1 MGDIANNISIIKKSI
16 PDTVTLIAVSKTK
29 PPEDILEAY
38 NAGQKVFGEN
48 KVQELVYKYETLPK
62 EIEWHMIG
70 HLQSNKVKYIASFV
84 SLIHSV
90 DSYKLLQVIDAEAKR
105 HNRII
110 NCLLQV
116 KIANEETKFGFE
128 PNEAQGIFR
137 LAEINK
143 LKNVGIV
150 GVMGMATY
158 TEDEN
163 RVRAEFKKLHSIF
176 HSIKAEN
183 PKISDQFKEIS
194 MGMSD
199 DYCIA
204 IEEGSTMVRLGSIIF
219 GKRIYLL

>member
-1 MGDIANNISIIKKSI
+1 MGDIANNISIIKKGI

-62 EIEWHMIG
+62 DIKWHMIG

-128 PNEAQGIFR
+128 PNEAQGIIR
-137 LAEINK
+137 LDEINN
-143 LKNVGIV
+143 LKNIRIV
-150 GVMGMATY
+150 GVMGMATF
-158 TEDEN
+158 TDDEN
-163 RVRAEFKKLHSIF
+163 QIREEFKKLHSIF
-176 HSIKAEN
+176 HSIKTEN
-183 PKISDQFKEIS
+183 PKISNQFKEIS

-199 DYCIA
+199 DYRIA
-204 IEEGSTMVRLGSIIF
+204 IEEGSTMVRLGSILF
-219 GKRIYLL
+219 GKRIYL